1 MSEEESETAL
11 RPPRRGWLAA
21 AGRWAARACLAAAAV
36 AVAVALWALVQPISA
51 PQWVREHAAS
61 RLSAAAGGRPVRIDA
76 LSFGLGGASLQL
88 HLRGAA
94 VGARGDPLSVRV
106 AAARLDLGL
115 APLLRGEFLPRRI
128 DLAGVRAALNPPR
141 DAAGGARPGGV
152 RAVLDAAAGVPAALR
167 RAEAAA
173 LAVPALAELEALRA
187 EDVALSYG
195 GSGAAPGW
203 AVNGERIALARQD
216 GALLLQALLS
226 LDGAQAG
233 ESRFALSYRSAL
245 GEPDAEIGVEITA
258 LRTADLIRQEP
269 SLRRLASLD
278 APVSGAFR
286 ARVGDSGALEGI
298 SATLS
303 AGPGALRPGG
313 AARAIPFERVQ
324 AYFDLD
330 PETGAV
336 ELTSVDMRSDW
347 LSGAAEGAVRIVDQG
362 PGRPPRI
369 VSQLRIGGIQLGPAL
384 GYDPPVDV
392 DSATLEA
399 RVSLDPLRIEFSD
412 VSATRGGA
420 VLRLF
425 GEARAEADGW
435 HARLDGRLGDM
446 PWEEVN
452 RIWPAGIGGRTRA
465 HLEKNLERG
474 VLRGARFAARLRPGA
489 PPQVHFGADFDGVR
503 IRPLKGAPMIER
515 GRGSLE
521 LQGRRF
527 AIAFSSGA
535 MQALQGGSIDVSGSS
550 LEVVDVTERIPT
562 GVMRLAA
569 RSSITAALSFLDSGD
584 MAFMRKAGR
593 EPDIAEG
600 DVEIRGTVTY
610 PLRRGV
616 KIDEIDLD
624 LEGRLLSARSDKLIP
639 RRTLSAPEL
648 ALRVVEGRVSLSGS
662 GALGGVP
669 ASGTWSADLIGGIGR
684 GSRFDGELEV
694 SGRLAEEFG
703 IGLPEGAV
711 FGRGA
716 GRLSAEFARGE
727 PARFRLESDLD
738 GVGIAIGTTGWTFG
752 RTETGRLEVA
762 GTLGERSTVDS
773 LAVEAGG
780 LRIEGDASFGSG
792 GSFERLTLG
801 RIALDGWI
809 DVAAQVRG
817 RGPGAAPAI
826 EVVGGEVDL
835 TGTRLAGF
843 SSGGLGALG
852 MPVSVRLDRLRLSE
866 LIALTEVAAELKVG
880 PGAQGAFSARIDGG
894 ARITGRIAPPP
905 EGEGG
910 NLVEIAARDAGAFFR
925 SAGIASQV
933 HGGELA
939 LSIQPGSAPGAYAGR
954 LDVTGARVR
963 NAPPLA
969 GLLNAVSIVGLLE
982 QLNGE
987 GIAFSDIEADF
998 ALEEDRVVLYSGKA
1012 VGASM
1017 GISMEGY
1024 YYPRTGHMDMEGVLS
1039 PLYLLNV
1046 VGRVLS
1052 REGEGLFGFQY
1063 GLRGPSSG
1071 PNVEVNPVSALLPG
1085 PLREFFRRPPP
1096 KPPEEDAAEA
1106 GQT

>member
-1 MSEEESETAL
+1 MSEEESETAQ
-11 RPPRRGWLAA
+11 RPPRRTRLAA
-21 AGRWAARACLAAAAV
+21 AGRWAARACLALAAV

-51 PQWVREHAAS
+51 PQWVRAQAAS
-61 RLSAAAGGRPVRIDA
+61 KLSAAAGGRPVEIGA
-76 LSFGLGGASLQL
+76 LSFGLGGAHLQL
-88 HLRGAA
+88 HLRGAS
-94 VGARGDPLSVRV
+94 VGSEGDSLSVRV

-128 DLAGVRAALNPPR
+128 ELSGVRAAFSPPER
-141 DAAGGARPGGV
+141 VADGSRPGGL

-173 LAVPALAELEALRA
+173 LAIPALAELEALRA
-187 EDVALSYG
+187 EDVALIYG
-195 GSGAAPGW
+195 GSGAASGW
-203 AVNGERIALARQD
+203 AVNGERIALARED
-216 GALLLQALLS
+216 GALRLQAVLS

-233 ESRFALSYRSAL
+233 ESRFALSYSSAV
-245 GEPDAEIGVEITA
+245 GEPDAEIGVELTA

-286 ARVGDSGALEGI
+286 ARVGDLGALEGI

-303 AGPGALRPGG
+303 VGPGALRPGG
-313 AARAIPFERVQ
+313 AAQAIPFERVQ
-324 AYFDLD
+324 AYFDID
-330 PETGAV
+330 PEAGAV
-336 ELTSVDMRSDW
+336 HFTSIEMRSDW
-347 LSGAAEGAVRIVDQG
+347 LDGSAEGAARIVDQG
-362 PGRPPRI
+362 PGRPPWI
-369 VSQLRIGGIQLGPAL
+369 VSQLRTGGVRIGPAL
-384 GYDPPVDV
+384 GYDPPIGV

-412 VSATRGGA
+412 VSATRSGA
-420 VLRLF
+420 VLRVA

-435 HARLDGRLGDM
+435 HAELDGRLGDM
-446 PWEEVN
+446 AWEELI
-452 RIWPAGIGGRTRA
+452 RIWPAGVGGRTRA

-474 VLRGARFAARLRPGA
+474 VLRGSRFAARLRPGA
-489 PPQVHFGADFDGVR
+489 SPLLHFGADFDGVR

-535 MQALQGGSIDVSGSS
+535 MQALQGGSIDISGSS
-550 LEVVDVTERIPT
+550 LEIVDVLEKIPV
-562 GVMRLAA
+562 GVMRLSA
-569 RSSITAALSFLDSGD
+569 RSSVTAALSFLDSGD

-593 EPDIAEG
+593 KPDIAEG
-600 DVEIRGTVTY
+600 DADIRGTITY
-610 PLRRGV
+610 PLRPGL
-616 KIDEIDLD
+616 KIGDLDLD
-624 LEGRLLSARSDKLIP
+624 LEGRLLSVRSDKLIP
-639 RRTLSAPEL
+639 RRALSAPEL

-669 ASGTWSADLIGGIGR
+669 ASGVWSADLIGGFGR

-694 SGRLAEEFG
+694 SGRLAQEFN

-716 GRLSAEFARGE
+716 GRLSAEFVRGE

-738 GVGIAIGTTGWTFG
+738 GVGIAIGTTGWSFG
-752 RTETGRLEVA
+752 RTETGRLEVV
-762 GTLGERSTVDS
+762 GTLGERSSVDS

-780 LRIEGDASFGSG
+780 LRVEGDASFGPG
-792 GSFERLTLG
+792 GAFERLTLG
-801 RIALDGWI
+801 RVALDGWI
-809 DVAAQVRG
+809 DIAAQLRG
-817 RGPGAAPAI
+817 RGPGVAPAV

-835 TGTRLAGF
+835 TGARLAAF
-843 SSGGLGALG
+843 SGGGLGPLG

-880 PGAQGAFSARIDGG
+880 PGAEGAFSARIDGG

-910 NLVEIAARDAGAFFR
+910 SLVEVAAKDAGAFFR

-939 LSIQPGSAPGAYAGR
+939 LSIQPSSAPGAYAGK
-954 LDVTGARVR
+954 LDVSGIRVT

-982 QLNGE
+982 QLNGD

-998 ALEEDRVVLYSGKA
+998 ALERDRVVLYSGKA
-1012 VGASM
+1012 IGASM

-1096 KPPEEDAAEA
+1096 KPPEESAAEA